1 MEIVGTIINGLGI
14 LIGGLAG
21 LVMRGT
27 LSASRQETCKTLLG
41 LATIGAGLHLT
52 WTHLG
57 GGFWSV
63 LKQFTIVMVAMSFG
77 NLLGRLM
84 RLQRGSN
91 RLGQFASQTMEKVSR
106 TRQFSF
112 GDGFI
117 ACTILFC
124 AAPLSILGAIQEGL
138 TGGWWSYLIKAG
150 VDGLAAMAFV
160 GVFGRGVLWV
170 IVPVVAWQ
178 GSLTLGVQLALPW
191 LQRHGLVDSIL
202 ATSGLLLF
210 SVALL
215 IFQIRKIAVADYL
228 PSLLIAALISWFWR

>member
-21 LVMRGT
+21 LVMRET

-57 GGFWSV
+57 SGFWNV

-77 NLLGRLM
+77 KFLGRLA

-91 RLGQFASQTMEKVSR
+91 RLGQLASQTMEKVSQ

-124 AAPLSILGAIQEGL
+124 VAPLSILGAIQEGL
-138 TGGWWSYLIKAG
+138 TGVWSSYAIKAG
-150 VDGLAAMAFV
+150 VDALAAMAFV
-160 GVFGRGVLWV
+160 GLFGRSVLWV

-178 GSLTLGVQLALPW
+178 GSLSLGIRLALPW
-191 LQRHGLVDSIL
+191 LEHHGLVDPIL

-228 PSLLIAALISWFWR
+228 PSLFLAPLIAWFWR